1 RPGLQRELAV
11 GRARSRDGDAAL
23 ARTVPAKPE
32 DTGAKVRRVRH
43 EGKPRGDDEDLGRER
58 RERPASGERDVE
70 ADEDEKDRP
79 EARDSEP
86 GHSGDEAHGLE
97 QKEQTEGDQKE
108 RPENA
113 STAA

>member
-1 RPGLQRELAV
+1 
-11 GRARSRDGDAAL
+11 
-23 ARTVPAKPE
+23 
-32 DTGAKVRRVRH
+32 
-43 EGKPRGDDEDLGRER
+43 DDDDLGRER
-58 RERPASGERDVE
+58 RERPASGEVDVE

-113 STAA
+113 STAARVPDRTRCSRQGTPMPMGTGGHNNCHWTKRNIPALLKRNRTRKQM